1 MASIFGHSLV
11 AYATSKVIDSKSN
24 RLLLILAI
32 GSAILPDFDV
42 IAFKFGIDYLH
53 PLGHRG
59 FTHSILFAVLWS
71 ILLSFLFGKN
81 RKIIF
86 AIVLFLSTVSHGLLD
101 AMTSGGEGVGF
112 FIPFDNARYFF
123 PFRGIKVSPI
133 GIEKFFSEWGIN
145 VILSELKYIGIPCF
159 IILIT
164 LYFVKKFLNYGYQKR
179 TTRS

>member
-1 MASIFGHSLV
+1 MASIFGHGLV
-11 AYATSKVIDSKSN
+11 AYTTSKIIDSKSN

-32 GSAILPDFDV
+32 CSSILPDLDV
-42 IAFKFGIDYLH
+42 IAFKFGIDYSH

-71 ILLSFLFGKN
+71 VLLSFLFGKN
-81 RKIIF
+81 RKLIF
-86 AIVLFLSTVSHGLLD
+86 GTVLFLSTLSHGLLD
-101 AMTSGGEGVGF
+101 AMTSGGKGVGF
-112 FIPFDNARYFF
+112 FIPFENSRYFF

-164 LYFVKKFLNYGYQKR
+164 LYFFKKFLNNGH
-179 TTRS
+179 